1 MRAALHIRRI
11 CSYKFMNSIS
21 GCGFTTGLG
30 IIVLLFSNAV
40 SFAQDI
46 HYSQYHNSPLNL
58 NPAQTG
64 LFSGD
69 IRFAAN
75 HRNQWKSVTE
85 PYRTFSASGDMAFA
99 FTDKNRH
106 AAGILFNSDQ
116 AGDSKLGMM
125 QFLISYGFSR
135 FLGNANRHTVSLGV
149 QAGVTIRSINYSDL
163 TFDEQFDGDGFNP
176 QTGNTENF
184 ENDGHTYPDV
194 GAGFAYMYS
203 TGPKFRIG
211 TGFSI
216 QHLNKPSDSFFD
228 QEIKMNPR
236 FQYDLKADADLTD
249 RISLIPSLLFMS
261 QGSFEEFTGG
271 ASVRLRINQKPG
283 RNYALYLGGHLRQA
297 DAVIASAGM
306 DFNNLHVGAS
316 YDVNTSQLERASD
329 NRGGFEL
336 SAIYIITKV
345 KPQAAKPP
353 CPVY

>member
-1 MRAALHIRRI
+1 MSSTDSIWNCSSRRLSCRPVAAAAKKWLVVFYVAF
-11 CSYKFMNSIS
+11 SSVNS
-21 GCGFTTGLG
+21 T
-30 IIVLLFSNAV
+30 
-40 SFAQDI
+40 AQDI
-46 HYSQYHNSPLNL
+46 HFSQYYNSPLNL

-64 LFSGD
+64 LFNGD

-85 PYRTFSASGDMAFA
+85 PYKTFSGAVDLAFS
-99 FTDKNRH
+99 FTEKNRH
-106 AAGILFNSDQ
+106 SAGILFNSDR
-116 AGDSKLGMM
+116 AGDSKLGLM

-135 FLGNANRHTVSLGV
+135 VLDSEGRHTLSLGL
-149 QAGVTIRSINYSDL
+149 QAGVTIRSISYSDL

-176 QTGNTENF
+176 QYGNTENF
-184 ENDGHTYPDV
+184 ENDGHTYPDI

-203 TGPKFRIG
+203 TGPKFRVG
-211 TGFSI
+211 TGLSI
-216 QHLNKPSDSFFD
+216 QHLNRPSDSFFD
-228 QEIKMNPR
+228 KEVKVNPR
-236 FQYDLKADADLTD
+236 FQYDLKADADLTEK
-249 RISLIPSLLFMS
+249 ISLIPSLLYMN
-261 QGSFEEFTGG
+261 QGAFEEFTGG

-297 DAVIASAGM
+297 DAIIASAGM
-306 DFNNLHVGAS
+306 DFNSLHVEAS
-316 YDVNTSQLERASD
+316 YDINTSDLERASN